1 MTLYDWLLFL
11 HVLAAVALVAALVL
25 YTFLIVVLRDVDVPS
40 DAVRLFRL
48 SRVGDVLTG
57 IGAIGVLVFG
67 VWLAIEVD
75 GYEIWDGWVL
85 AAIALWIVM
94 GAAGQQTGS
103 TYNAAR
109 DRARALVVQ
118 GDAPSSELNA
128 MLRSSRGRVLH
139 GAAVVFALALL
150 VDMIYKPGA

>member
-85 AAIALWIVM
+85 AAIVLWIVM
-94 GAAGQQTGS
+94 GAVGQQTGS

-109 DRARALVVQ
+109 DRARALVAE

-128 MLRSSRGRVLH
+128 MLRSSRGRILH
-139 GAAVVFALALL
+139 TAAVVSALALL